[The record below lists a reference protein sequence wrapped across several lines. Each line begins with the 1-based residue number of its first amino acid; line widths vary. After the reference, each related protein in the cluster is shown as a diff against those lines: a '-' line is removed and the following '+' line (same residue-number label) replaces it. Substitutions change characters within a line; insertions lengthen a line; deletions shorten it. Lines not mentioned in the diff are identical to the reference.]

1 MSDSS
6 SSDSD
11 GSSGQLS
18 LDDDPFSFGAPAK
31 KTARKRDRSSSS
43 SDSSEDSSGD
53 SSASDSGDSSGEY
66 RRSEPSRAKGRGRGR
81 GREKPTRSRKNN
93 SSAGKRKG
101 RSSGDT
107 LSSSDS
113 DGDDSSTSPSASAAA
128 AAANKNTELLLLSSD
143 DDDDD
148 DDDGIGGT
156 AGIQVS
162 SEVSA
167 TLREAREARQR
178 LRAAQDANKAADET
192 FIDVSGD
199 SSVGDNSKDDADE
212 AGPKGVR
219 NGSGDDNDDY
229 DDDVVLVG
237 GAASTGATGA
247 ASNNAS
253 VSPAIQITIRSN
265 AQKKQFM
272 KKIRMS
278 DQLKQLLPFVHK
290 AFAIQPGCKIELQF
304 GETPFLFHP
313 RIVCIFDYTSFLN
326 RISFFLH
333 HGISLLENKDG
344 RAMKLDKSPAFY
356 DMEDEDMVDLVV
368 K

>member
-148 DDDGIGGT
+148 DDGIGGT

-278 DQLKQLLPFVHK
+278 DQLKQLLPWSEK

-304 GETPFLFHP
+304 
-313 RIVCIFDYTSFLN
+313 
-326 RISFFLH
+326 
-333 HGISLLENKDG
+333 DG

>member
-1 MSDSS
+1 M
-6 SSDSD
+6 
-11 GSSGQLS
+11 
-18 LDDDPFSFGAPAK
+18 
-31 KTARKRDRSSSS
+31 
-43 SDSSEDSSGD
+43 
-53 SSASDSGDSSGEY
+53 
-66 RRSEPSRAKGRGRGR
+66 
-81 GREKPTRSRKNN
+81 SRKNN

-128 AAANKNTELLLLSSD
+128 AAANKNTELLLLSS
-143 DDDDD
+143 DDD

-237 GAASTGATGA
+237 GAASTGAIAA

-278 DQLKQLLPFVHK
+278 DQLKQLLPFCEK

-313 RIVCIFDYTSFLN
+313 RIDCIFDYTSFLN
-326 RISFFLH
+326 RESPSSF
-333 HGISLLENKDG
+333 I
-344 RAMKLDKSPAFY
+344 
-356 DMEDEDMVDLVV
+356 MVYRFWKIKMVGL
-368 K
+368 